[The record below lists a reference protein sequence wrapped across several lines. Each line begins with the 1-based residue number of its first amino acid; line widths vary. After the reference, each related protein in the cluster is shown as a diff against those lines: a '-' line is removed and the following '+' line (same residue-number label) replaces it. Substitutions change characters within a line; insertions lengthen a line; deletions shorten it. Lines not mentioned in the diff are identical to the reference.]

1 VLVMGIDPGIERT
14 GVSILSSNE
23 TGKIELIF
31 SKLIKT
37 KSDLSHSKRLMNL
50 YDELC
55 NIIRSYNIDYASVEK
70 LFFAKNV
77 KTAMVVSEA
86 RGVILLAIEKS
97 GIKIFEY
104 TPLQVKQAIVG
115 YGRSSKKQI
124 ESLIKM
130 ILKDSTI
137 EAQDDVI
144 DSMAIAI
151 THINSNKLFL
161 KIKINE

>member
-1 VLVMGIDPGIERT
+1 MLVMGVDPGIERT
-14 GVSILSSNE
+14 GVSILSYNNDNIRP
-23 TGKIELIF
+23 KLIF

-37 KSDLSHSKRLMNL
+37 KSDLSQSKRLEIL
-50 YDELC
+50 YNELC
-55 NIIRSYNIDYASVEK
+55 SIINSYNIDYASVEK

-115 YGRSSKKQI
+115 YGRSDKKQI
-124 ESLIKM
+124 ETLVKI
-130 ILKDSTI
+130 ILKDSNI

-144 DSMAIAI
+144 DSIAIAI
-151 THINSNKLFL
+151 THINSSKLL
-161 KIKINE
+161 SKIM